1 MKGYTKIPN
10 NMLIESQLT
19 IPARYL
25 YCVLLR
31 YCGKDEWCYPSQKTL
46 AKDLGCS
53 DRHVRDLIKE
63 LEMQGL
69 VYKKRKGYNRAN
81 NYKVAKSLTS
91 DRKSSS
97 IPVRNNDS
105 ALVEQS
111 SSAQLG
117 SVFPIHEGTTVPPN
131 STYLIGKDNN
141 TFNHVGFEK
150 MRQELIKKGILKD
163 KKLTVNSQA
172 PLS

>member
-19 IPARYL
+19 VSARYL

-53 DRHVRDLIKE
+53 DRHIRDLIKE
-63 LEMQGL
+63 LETQCL

-91 DRKSSS
+91 DRKFSST
-97 IPVRNNDS
+97 PVRNNNS

-111 SSAQLG
+111 NSVQLG
-117 SVFPIHEGTTVPPN
+117 STFPIHEGITVPPN
-131 STYLIGKDNN
+131 STYLKGKDNN
-141 TFNHVGFEK
+141 TFNHKAFEK
-150 MRQELIKKGILKD
+150 FRQDLIKKKLIPD
-163 KKLTVNSQA
+163 KKLTVNSQT

>member
-10 NMLIESQLT
+10 NMLIESQLS

-25 YCVLLR
+25 YCVLVR
-31 YCGKDEWCYPSQKTL
+31 YTGKNEWCYPSQKTL

-53 DRHVRDLIKE
+53 DRHIRDLIKE
-63 LEMQGL
+63 LENQGL
-69 VYKKRKGYNRAN
+69 VLKKRKGYNRAN

-91 DRKSSS
+91 DGKSGSSS
-97 IPVRNNDS
+97 DKVVTSP
-105 ALVEQS
+105 
-111 SSAQLG
+111 QLG
-117 SVFPIHEGTTVPPN
+117 STFPLHQGTTTPPN

-141 TFNHVGFEK
+141 TFNQKAFDKFRQDLIEK
-150 MRQELIKKGILKD
+150 NLIPD
-163 KKLTVNSQA
+163 KKLTIKGQR